1 MRATYIQHLWMHLYR
16 QLWRGAI
23 VNFDCPDWL
32 RYEREACTFGNGP
45 PDMGQMW
52 YASHMIRAT

>member
-23 VNFDCPDWL
+23 VNFDQSSFEWTNFDCLGGL
-32 RYEREACTFGNGP
+32 RYERTAHNAGNL
-45 PDMGQMW
+45 
-52 YASHMIRAT
+52 RAM